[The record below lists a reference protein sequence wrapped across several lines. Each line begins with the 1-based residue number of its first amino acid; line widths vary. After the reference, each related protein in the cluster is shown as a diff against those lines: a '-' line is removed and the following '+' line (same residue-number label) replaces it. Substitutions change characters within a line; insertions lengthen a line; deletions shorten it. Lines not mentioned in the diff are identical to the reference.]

1 MKSRIKVK
9 QDKNTAVIN
18 LTDFM
23 RIQNTIVPSDIEKKE
38 NDSRK
43 DYDKLLKER
52 SKAKMYDW
60 PDSIELSKKK
70 KLEERKKEFF
80 KLEEEK
86 RIIDEEERKFQ
97 ELEKQLVVDKADKY
111 FFENQ
116 DAVKSFHSKL
126 LLSDA
131 IKERE
136 YQKEIQKRKKEI
148 EKDYE
153 ENHLRNLHQQLIEY
167 DRKEELKDL
176 EEKAKR
182 EHRMSIVNHQLNQ
195 AKIKKIKEYQDN
207 VIEGEIIKKKAKE
220 EVEEQLQRE
229 REKVKRIEEANKKFV
244 EDNIKLEKLK
254 EQRKALEILEEK
266 KIEEFAIKKQEMI
279 DLRKRKEEEKFNEK
293 QRQRQI
299 IIDKQVEYLKNLKNK
314 QDDILK
320 KHNQEAEE
328 KRNNELAE
336 RDRKFREFK
345 VSIIK

>member
-1 MKSRIKVK
+1 M
-9 QDKNTAVIN
+9 
-18 LTDFM
+18 
-23 RIQNTIVPSDIEKKE
+23 
-38 NDSRK
+38 
-43 DYDKLLKER
+43 
-52 SKAKMYDW
+52 
-60 PDSIELSKKK
+60 
-70 KLEERKKEFF
+70 
-80 KLEEEK
+80 EEEK

-293 QRQRQI
+293 QRQRQ
-299 IIDKQVEYLKNLKNK
+299 K
-314 QDDILK
+314 
-320 KHNQEAEE
+320 
-328 KRNNELAE
+328 
-336 RDRKFREFK
+336 
-345 VSIIK
+345 